1 MEEYSVIRIK
11 ESTKKLIDKEKQK
24 TGKLLWFIVDEAIK
38 KDVSNNDNE

>member
-11 ESTKKLIDKEKQK
+11 KSTKELIDKEKSE

-38 KDVSNNDNE
+38 KYISNND

>member
-11 ESTKKLIDKEKQK
+11 ESTKKLIDKEKEK

-38 KDVSNNDNE
+38 KYISNNEND

>member
-11 ESTKKLIDKEKQK
+11 ESTKKLIDKEKQE

-38 KDVSNNDNE
+38 QYVSNNDNE

>member
-11 ESTKKLIDKEKQK
+11 KSTKELIDKEKQE

-38 KDVSNNDNE
+38 QYVSNNENE